1 MDALEINLAKHY
13 GDPGE
18 DTWILNSSNDQ
29 VMLNHPLLEA
39 RGIDRC
45 DMARFVAE
53 QCATDPGLT
62 KAVAACDA
70 PAMAA
75 IDPMVARLVL
85 GHRPGYSGDVFLV
98 PQPGWINY
106 GRTGTTH
113 GSTFPHDTHVPAL
126 FLGAGVPHGET
137 FSRTTSVTSLQPL
150 PKSWEAPTPTAR
162 LANRF
167 PTCSTWDLDEHRSMQ
182 TAAGHC

>member
-1 MDALEINLAKHY
+1 
-13 GDPGE
+13 
-18 DTWILNSSNDQ
+18 
-29 VMLNHPLLEA
+29 
-39 RGIDRC
+39 
-45 DMARFVAE
+45 MARVVAE
-53 QCATDPGLT
+53 QCATDPGLS
-62 KAVAACDA
+62 KALAACDA

-137 FSRTTSVTSLQPL
+137 FSRTYIRDI
-150 PKSWEAPTPTAR
+150 APTVAQIMGSPYPNGTTGQ
-162 LANRF
+162 
-167 PTCSTWDLDEHRSMQ
+167 PISDLLNVGPR
-182 TAAGHC
+182 